1 LGSSCDLGS
10 LDGDPPRL
18 ATEVP
23 IIGPPDIGAVLLEKM
38 PLIADH
44 RIEPFD
50 VLGKLGH
57 NADDIPGGIE
67 TKPGGRV
74 FTAVPDA
81 AHGVDLALN
90 ARSSGLLR
98 DHFTSL

>member
-10 LDGDPPRL
+10 LDGDPPGL

-57 NADDIPGGIE
+57 DAHEIPDGLEAIAC
-67 TKPGGRV
+67 GRIWA
-74 FTAVPDA
+74 AVADA
-81 AHGVDLALN
+81 AHSVNAVLN
-90 ARSSGLLR
+90 AKNAGTLKFR
-98 DHFTSL
+98 FTSL

>member
-1 LGSSCDLGS
+1 LGSSCYLGS
-10 LDGDPPRL
+10 LDGDPPGL

-50 VLGKLGH
+50 VLGELGH
-57 NADDIPGGIE
+57 NADEIAGGIE
-67 TKPGGRV
+67 TKTRRCIWA
-74 FTAVPDA
+74 AVSDA
-81 AHGVDLALN
+81 AHGVNAILN
-90 ARSSGLLR
+90 AKNAGTPKFR
-98 DHFTSL
+98 FTSL